1 MRILYHH
8 RTASRDGQ
16 SVHIDELI
24 AAFRRAG
31 HEVMIIGPS
40 MAEEMEFGGESGL
53 IAMLKSKLPGALYE
67 LLELAF
73 SLLTAV
79 RLWRAHRSFRPD
91 LYYERY
97 NLFSPAGA
105 WLRGR
110 FDVPFLLEI
119 NSPLAEERERYGSL
133 RLKRLAK
140 WSENYAWRRA
150 DRALPVTNVL
160 AGYLRAAG
168 VPDEQIVIIRNGIN
182 RARFAGAR
190 DSATTRAKLGLQDAL
205 VLGFTG
211 FVREWHGL
219 DEVVELLARLER
231 SDVHLLVVGDGPG
244 RAALEAQARELQLIE
259 RVHFTG
265 LVDRDDVPGFT
276 ACFDIALQPSVT
288 PYASPLKL
296 FEYMAMGC
304 AIVAPRT
311 PNIEEVLDD
320 GVSARL
326 FDAGQTGALA
336 AAISELC
343 LNRQLREALGSKA
356 AADIEAG
363 RMTWDDNVDRIT
375 QLVHEVT
382 AGIPSG
388 SS

>member
-1 MRILYHH
+1 
-8 RTASRDGQ
+8 
-16 SVHIDELI
+16 
-24 AAFRRAG
+24 
-31 HEVMIIGPS
+31 
-40 MAEEMEFGGESGL
+40 MAEEMEFGGESGM
-53 IAMLKSKLPGALYE
+53 IALLKSKLPGALYE

-73 SLLTAV
+73 SALTAI
-79 RLWRAHRSFRPD
+79 RLWRAHRTFRPD

-105 WLRGR
+105 WLRAR

-119 NSPLAEERERYGSL
+119 NSPLAEERQRYGNL

-150 DRALPVTNVL
+150 DRALPVTSVL
-160 AGYLRAAG
+160 AGHLRAAG
-168 VPDEQIVIIRNGIN
+168 VADDRIVVIRNGIDP
-182 RARFAGAR
+182 ARFSGAR
-190 DSATTRAKLGLQDAL
+190 DAAQMREKLGLQNAL

-219 DEVVELLARLER
+219 DEVIEMLARLDR
-231 SDVHLLVVGDGPG
+231 SDVHLLIVGDGPG
-244 RAALEAQARELQLIE
+244 RAALEAQARDLQLANQ
-259 RVHFTG
+259 VHFTG
-265 LVDRDDVPGFT
+265 LVDRQDVPGFT

-311 PNIEEVLDD
+311 ANIEEVLHDS
-320 GVSARL
+320 VSAKL
-326 FDAGQTGALA
+326 FNADEPGALA

-343 LNRQLREALGSKA
+343 SNRQLREELGNRA
-356 AADIEAG
+356 ANEIG
-363 RMTWDDNVDRIT
+363 SQRLTWDDNVVRIT
-375 QLVHEVT
+375 QLANEVAADT
-382 AGIPSG
+382 G
-388 SS
+388 